1 MAGIQQTGILALQP
15 QEPVDVPTPPE
26 GSFYMFVNI
35 FDGITYYKDSRKVCT
50 PVANISTLTLP
61 PYQNDV
67 AAGLGGL
74 TTGMLYQ
81 SDGTDIAPLNIP
93 GIVLIKQ

>member
-1 MAGIQQTGILALQP
+1 MAETKTGLLALQLR
-15 QEPVDVPTPPE
+15 EPVTVPTPPE
-26 GSFYMFVNI
+26 GSYYMFVNK
-35 FDGITYYKDSRKVCT
+35 FDGITYYKDYKRVCT
-50 PVANISTLTLP
+50 PIANISTLNLP

-67 AAGLGGL
+67 AAGLAGL